1 MTDESVNL
9 KRLKALIDLVK
20 LAQQQEEAL
29 RARLSE
35 AERNEVG
42 TADQWSQKEVVAHLG
57 YWKERQA
64 NRTEA
69 IVRGDEQSEGPDW
82 GQVNTEMWPAHAQLT
97 WEESVARSDQA
108 TRDLIAALERVPPE
122 VMGNLGDEATP
133 GNMLIAYTL
142 GNSLGHVAEHIAN
155 YYRGRGESE
164 RATRAQEEAVQA
176 IIAADLGP
184 GAEGSARYNLGCYY
198 ALHGQPADAIAELK
212 IALARRPDLV
222 TWARQDHDLDSLRED
237 AAFQALVPPEE
248 KSEEK

>member
-1 MTDESVNL
+1 MTDDTTNL
-9 KRLKALIDLVK
+9 KRLTALIDLVK
-20 LAQQQEEAL
+20 LAQQQEEAF
-29 RARLSE
+29 RAQLSE

-57 YWKERQA
+57 YWKDRQA

-69 IVRGDEQSEGPDW
+69 IARGDDLSEGPDW
-82 GQVNTEMWPAHAQLT
+82 GELNTEMWPAHAQLT
-97 WEESVARSDQA
+97 WDESVARSDQA
-108 TRDLIAALERVPPE
+108 TRDLIAALERVPSE
-122 VMGNLGDEATP
+122 VMANLDEDEATP
-133 GNMLIAYTL
+133 GNMLVAYTL

-198 ALHGQPADAIAELK
+198 ALHGQAADAIAELK
-212 IALARRPDLV
+212 VAFARRPDLV
-222 TWARQDHDLDSLRED
+222 TWARQDHDLDSLRES
-237 AAFQALVPPEE
+237 AAFQVLVPPEE
-248 KSEEK
+248 K